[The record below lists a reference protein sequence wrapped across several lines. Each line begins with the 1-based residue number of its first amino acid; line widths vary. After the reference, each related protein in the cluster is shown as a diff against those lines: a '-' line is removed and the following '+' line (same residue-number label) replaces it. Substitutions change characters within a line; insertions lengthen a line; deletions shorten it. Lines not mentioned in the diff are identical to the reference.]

1 MPQASGSQELTH
13 LFLELYVAVMEKKI
27 ELELKYLIISLVC
40 SRKQHDVAVFQRS
53 FEFLE
58 DWQTQDKNL

>member
-1 MPQASGSQELTH
+1 
-13 LFLELYVAVMEKKI
+13 MEKKI